1 MVFKNYLMNCD
12 LEDLNDDT
20 LAKYEDLAKMRMSTE
35 EYWRNRIFYENQSD

>member
-20 LAKYEDLAKMRMSTE
+20 LAKYEEIANMRMQTE
-35 EYWRNRIFYENQSD
+35 EYWRSRIFYENQSD